1 MIKIINESNAYD
13 IYSRTDWKDIYVVVD
28 LERVSLEAAFI
39 RQADADDL
47 AIRLEDETGRKHEV
61 IRTQLYK

>member
-39 RQADADDL
+39 RQEDADDL
-47 AIRLEDETGRKHEV
+47 AIRLEDETGRRHET